1 MLLVLTPQVRVL
13 APSQGLLGLPGML
26 PGLLLGLLVLV
37 LILLL
42 ASSPGAVRVLA
53 EALMV
58 RSPMR
63 SKDSAQAQVLVQ
75 QLWAPA
81 VTTYQTVSDNCG
93 ISTSWIIMASASQS
107 GTVPS
112 TVLSL
117 FLNGFAEPAAGAD
130 GSVGNPPSICAL
142 TLEGL
147 DPKTRRHRSVGAALP
162 EPLSRIVRKFH
173 LTA

>member
-1 MLLVLTPQVRVL
+1 MRARIASATLLLAPLLTWQAQVLLVLTPQVRVL

-81 VTTYQTVSDNCG
+81 VTTYQTVSDNCD
-93 ISTSWIIMASASQS
+93 ISTSWIIMASALGRQN
-107 GTVPS
+107 S
-112 TVLSL
+112 T
-117 FLNGFAEPAAGAD
+117 PAQK
-130 GSVGNPPSICAL
+130 
-142 TLEGL
+142 E
-147 DPKTRRHRSVGAALP
+147 
-162 EPLSRIVRKFH
+162 RIMMII
-173 LTA
+173 

>member
-75 QLWAPA
+75 QLWAPG
-81 VTTYQTVSDNCG
+81 S
-93 ISTSWIIMASASQS
+93 SWHPPANLEQFQA
-107 GTVPS
+107 PS
-112 TVLSL
+112 CPC
-117 FLNGFAEPAAGAD
+117 F
-130 GSVGNPPSICAL
+130 
-142 TLEGL
+142 
-147 DPKTRRHRSVGAALP
+147 
-162 EPLSRIVRKFH
+162 
-173 LTA
+173 